1 MQEERSSTVDASIV
15 RIMKA
20 RKILSHSD
28 LQYEVLRQVS
38 GFQPDVRF
46 IKQRI
51 ESLIERDY
59 LERDATDARCY
70 KYLP

>member
-1 MQEERSSTVDASIV
+1 MQEDRSSTVDASIV
-15 RIMKA
+15 RITKA
-20 RKILSHSD
+20 RKILAHSD

-38 GFQPDVRF
+38 GFQPDVKF

-51 ESLIERDY
+51 ESLIERDF
-59 LERDATDARCY
+59 LERDANDARCY